1 MQPAHLLCDVSFRR
15 PGRSANFADTH
26 TCACPRT
33 HAPSAYICSCVCAG
47 VWVYVHIYHILVRR
61 LRTPVLKYLKSA
73 FAPLPIY
80 FRVCMC
86 TCVHI
91 YWCLRVHLCSYI
103 SGLRVHLCSHILVS
117 VRAHVPIYFRVCVCT
132 CAHISWCLC
141 VCTCARIFQV
151 CVCTCAH
158 ISWCLCVCSKLTS
171 WQPGGA
177 CPQADLGAQTVRRQS
192 SRLQALA
199 EWVLRL

>member
-103 SGLRVHLCSHILVS
+103 SGLRVYLCSHILVS
-117 VRAHVPIYFRVCVCT
+117 ACAPVLVYFGFA
-132 CAHISWCLC
+132 CAPVLTYWCLC
-141 VCTCARIFQV
+141 VHLCPYILGFACVPVLTYLGVCA
-151 CVCTCAH
+151 CAH
-158 ISWCLCVCSKLTS
+158 VLVYFKFACVPVLTYL
-171 WQPGGA
+171 GVCA
-177 CPQADLGAQTVRRQS
+177 CAAS
-192 SRLQALA
+192 
-199 EWVLRL
+199 